1 MPHQTAT
8 GRNAT
13 RMDGGST
20 LKALARD
27 LGVSA
32 ATVSRALAGHPRI
45 SRETREKVA
54 AAAQAAGYVPNRAA
68 RALVTGKGSGFVGL
82 VMQDPGYGREH
93 SYVGEFVQGLGQGLS
108 AHGIDLFLTFVPD
121 GGHELSVIRNIVG
134 SRRAD
139 ALVLGRTTPDDP
151 RVDYLMAAR
160 FPFVTHGRTEADP
173 APFDW
178 LDTDGA
184 AAFAEGARRLHDLG
198 HRRFGLVSIDDPM
211 TFRTHRTE
219 GLRSAL
225 TGTDARLVV
234 ATSPRHDTGARDAA
248 IRAMLTAPDRPTA
261 VMCLFDGLALA
272 VLDIASELG
281 LSVPGDLSVIGYD
294 NIAAAA
300 HARPALTTF
309 DVDTLGSARELA
321 GMLLARLEAPDA
333 PPVHRLIPPRFMAR
347 ATHGPAPG

>member
-1 MPHQTAT
+1 MT
-8 GRNAT
+8 T

-27 LGVSA
+27 LGVSP

-45 SRETREKVA
+45 SRETREKVE

-121 GGHELSVIRNIVG
+121 GGNELAVIRNIVG

-139 ALVLGRTTPDDP
+139 GLILGRTTPDDP
-151 RVDYLMAAR
+151 RVDYLLAAR
-160 FPFVTHGRTEADP
+160 FPFVTHGRTAADP

-184 AAFAEGARRLHDLG
+184 TAFANGARRLFDLG
-198 HRRFGLVSIDDPM
+198 HRRFGLVSIDEPM
-211 TFRTHRTE
+211 AFRTHRTD
-219 GLRSAL
+219 GLRVAL
-225 TGTDARLVV
+225 AGTGATLTV
-234 ATSPRHDTGARDAA
+234 ATSPRYDTTARDAA

-272 VLDIASELG
+272 VLDIAADLG
-281 LSVPGDLSVIGYD
+281 LSVPGDLSVVGFD
-294 NIAAAA
+294 NIAPAA
-300 HARPALTTF
+300 HARPALSTF
-309 DVDTLGSARELA
+309 DSDTLQAARHLA
-321 GMLLARLEAPDA
+321 NMLVTRMAAPTA
-333 PPVHRLIPPRFMAR
+333 PPVHRLIPAHFVPRAS
-347 ATHGPAPG
+347 HGPAPS

>member
-1 MPHQTAT
+1 
-8 GRNAT
+8 
-13 RMDGGST
+13 MDGGST

-27 LGVSA
+27 LGVSP

-45 SRETREKVA
+45 SRETREKVE

-108 AHGIDLFLTFVPD
+108 AQGIDLFLTFVPD
-121 GGHELSVIRNIVG
+121 GGSELSVIRNIVG

-139 ALVLGRTTPDDP
+139 ALVLGRTTPEDP
-151 RVDYLMAAR
+151 RVDYLLAAR
-160 FPFVTHGRTEADP
+160 FPFVTHGRTAADP

-178 LDTDGA
+178 LDTDGTT
-184 AAFAEGARRLHDLG
+184 AFAEGARRLHDLG
-198 HRRFGLVSIDDPM
+198 HRRFGLVTIDEPM
-211 TFRTHRTE
+211 TFRSYRTE
-219 GLRSAL
+219 GLHAAL
-225 TGTDARLVV
+225 AGTEARLAV
-234 ATSPRHDTGARDAA
+234 ATSPRHDTVARDMA

-272 VLDIASELG
+272 VLDIAADLG

-309 DVDTLGSARELA
+309 DVDTLGSARDLA
-321 GMLLARLEAPDA
+321 GMLLARLAAPGA
-333 PPVHRLIPPRFMAR
+333 PPVHRLVLPRFIPR
-347 ATHGPAPG
+347 ATHGPAPT